1 MNLKIW
7 AVWISLQAPLET
19 LQIPEHYR
27 EYHMECCTKK
37 LKDKQRKKCIDVR
50 EYHKTENNPNKMAA
64 YLTTPFVLHKQIKE
78 NR

>member
-1 MNLKIW
+1 
-7 AVWISLQAPLET
+7 
-19 LQIPEHYR
+19 
-27 EYHMECCTKK
+27 MECCTKK

-78 NR
+78 NH